1 MTTSLFRR
9 DLLKMAPLAGFGMV
23 LGSSLPG
30 GKSSAAVK
38 NAFAGAYEGGT
49 YHLPP
54 LPYDYDALEP
64 LYDER
69 TLRIHHGK
77 HHAAYVNGL
86 NAALEQLQAARGK
99 NDYTAIRALSRDL
112 AFNGSGHVLHTLFWH
127 SMSPNREEMPEG
139 LAKAMTQSFG
149 SVQNAQ
155 NQFTAATKAV
165 MSNGWGALVYEPIA
179 DTLLILQVER
189 HQDLA
194 VWGAT
199 PLLVCDVWE
208 HAYYLQHQNN
218 RGAWVDNFMKLAN
231 WPLAAARLE
240 QARATAGRQ

>member
-1 MTTSLFRR
+1 MTTNLFRR
-9 DLLKMAPLAGFGMV
+9 DLLRTAPLAGAAAL
-23 LGSSLPG
+23 LGSVLPG
-30 GKSSAAVK
+30 GTSDAATKS
-38 NAFAGAYEGGT
+38 AFVGAYEGGT
-49 YHLPP
+49 YRLPP
-54 LPYDYDALEP
+54 LPYDYNALEP
-64 LYDER
+64 LYDEK

-86 NAALEQLQAARGK
+86 NAALGQLQAAREK
-99 NDYTAIRALSRDL
+99 NDYAAIRALSRDL

-127 SMSPNREEMPEG
+127 SMSPNREEIPDS
-139 LAKAMTQSFG
+139 LAQAMAAGFG

-155 NQFTAATKAV
+155 NQFAAATKAV

-179 DTLLILQVER
+179 DMLLILQVER

-194 VWGAT
+194 VWGTT

-218 RGAWVDNFMKLAN
+218 RGAWVDNFLKLAN

-240 QARATAGRQ
+240 QARAARGA